1 MKMPLTKGERKK
13 VRRLERAAREKDK
26 QGQIAMGIIKAPVR
40 FFILFLFFFS
50 PITEEKKGENKT
62 S

>member
-50 PITEEKKGENKT
+50 F
-62 S
+62 SDY